1 MKIVIDEATARSV
14 VDALNEAIEARE
26 LQENNRAVV
35 RLIILEYVEV
45 RDRLI
50 GALRTTRRAKP

>member
-14 VDALNEAIEARE
+14 VDALRE

-35 RLIILEYVEV
+35 RLIILEYVEI

-50 GALRTTRRAKP
+50 GALRTARRAKP